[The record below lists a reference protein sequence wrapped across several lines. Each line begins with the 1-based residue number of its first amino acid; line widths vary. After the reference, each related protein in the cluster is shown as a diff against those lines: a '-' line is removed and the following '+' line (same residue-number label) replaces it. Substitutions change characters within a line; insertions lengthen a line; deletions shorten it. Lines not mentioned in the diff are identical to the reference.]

1 MTAFYKG
8 TVYECDYGR
17 CKDDEGNPIWPGYK
31 ESWDVDLTALAP
43 RATAALLAA
52 QPLIVAVRDAARA
65 AIVEVGTWA
74 AYDICVAFKLI
85 GPTTRPPLPPNYG
98 MPSDKKWKKT
108 LKPWPVFPR
117 QSKRA
122 RH

>member
-1 MTAFYKG
+1 MPKSEPVEMTAFYKG

-65 AIVEVGTWA
+65 AIVDGR
-74 AYDICVAFKLI
+74 C
-85 GPTTRPPLPPNYG
+85 
-98 MPSDKKWKKT
+98 S
-108 LKPWPVFPR
+108 
-117 QSKRA
+117 RA
-122 RH
+122 RASARGTRHA